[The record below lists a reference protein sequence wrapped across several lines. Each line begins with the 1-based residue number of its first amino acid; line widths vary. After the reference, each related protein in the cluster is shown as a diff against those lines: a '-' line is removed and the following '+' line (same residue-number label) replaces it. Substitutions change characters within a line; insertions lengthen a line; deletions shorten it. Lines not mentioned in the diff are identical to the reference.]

1 MRAPK
6 PDTEPKLDSID
17 NTAGVGTVTVASAV
31 RMANWSDIGAENGT
45 VSGSM
50 YTMHVTHNHAAVAS
64 VDGAGL
70 AYMVVPATPT
80 TRPLVF
86 DPAPYTYTTTVV
98 SCSNRVH
105 AVLTTAWVS
114 PGGVSSRTMT
124 LSAAFFES
132 GGSVNIPAP
141 WGLTITSMQPAAV
154 LAERNDARNGAG
166 SGPNVL
172 LTVSDPTQLLAEMSF
187 KTSAYGVVR
196 EIACWGAGWE
206 FGIYPTELTF

>member
-1 MRAPK
+1 
-6 PDTEPKLDSID
+6 
-17 NTAGVGTVTVASAV
+17 
-31 RMANWSDIGAENGT
+31 
-45 VSGSM
+45 
-50 YTMHVTHNHAAVAS
+50 
-64 VDGAGL
+64 
-70 AYMVVPATPT
+70 
-80 TRPLVF
+80 
-86 DPAPYTYTTTVV
+86 
-98 SCSNRVH
+98 
-105 AVLTTAWVS
+105 
-114 PGGVSSRTMT
+114 MT

-154 LAERNDARNGAG
+154 LVERNDASSGAG
-166 SGPNVL
+166 RGPSVL